1 VVAKAITVEYLC
13 PECGLFVE
21 KKVHYSETNVI
32 VDGDAEAL
40 RIVAECKCGG
50 SKFQTDVVMWPSGES
65 VLSQ

>member
-1 VVAKAITVEYLC
+1 MVDKAITVEYLC

-40 RIVAECKCGG
+40 RIVAECKCGK
-50 SKFQTDVVMWPSGES
+50 SKFQTDVVVCPAGES
-65 VLSQ
+65 NIS